1 MSNMSV
7 AASMCGQR
15 PHSGY
20 SSSWCQAPHG
30 NAAQHPSSLLM
41 MFLNLSEVQESLL
54 VRVQEGFG
62 DRFEVLSLESES
74 RPLRVLSFELN
85 CISRSNADDFLAM
98 LAEEKAAYEG
108 LRMSSR
114 TDANAF
120 SFEKIAGRDGCLT
133 HVRIAVATRHECGR
147 KTLRRDLASFVLRS
161 FERNP
166 LYNTHLKRM
175 ENGV

>member
-1 MSNMSV
+1 
-7 AASMCGQR
+7 
-15 PHSGY
+15 
-20 SSSWCQAPHG
+20 
-30 NAAQHPSSLLM
+30 M
-41 MFLNLSEVQESLL
+41 MFLNLPEVQQSLL

-85 CISRSNADDFLAM
+85 CISRSNADDFVAM
-98 LAEEKAAYEG
+98 LAEEKAESEG
-108 LRMSSR
+108 
-114 TDANAF
+114 TKFDAAHAF
-120 SFEKIAGRDGCLT
+120 SFEKITGRDGCLT

-175 ENGV
+175 ENGF